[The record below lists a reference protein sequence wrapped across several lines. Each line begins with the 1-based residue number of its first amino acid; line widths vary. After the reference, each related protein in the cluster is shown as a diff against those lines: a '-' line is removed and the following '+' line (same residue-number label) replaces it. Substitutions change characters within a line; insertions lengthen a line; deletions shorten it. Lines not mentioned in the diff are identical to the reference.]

1 MEQEHIRNLVIISH
15 IDHGKSTLA
24 DRFLELTETVPERE
38 RRDQVL
44 DAMSLEREKGI
55 TIKMQPVR
63 MRFAHSKAQS
73 TKHKVQKEHTEYVLN
88 LIDTPG
94 HVDFSYEVSRGLA
107 AVEGAI
113 LLVDATQG
121 VQAQTLHTLS
131 HAKEQG
137 LTIIPAVN
145 KIDMPHA
152 QPDRATEE
160 VNALLGDDCE
170 VHHISAKEGTGVAE
184 LLECLVSD
192 IPSPAG
198 TPEAPLRALVFD
210 SVYDP
215 YKGVIAYVRIM
226 DGAIEEGE
234 DIALLQQDERGAA
247 KEIGFFAPGL
257 ERKDSLRAGE
267 IGYIATGIKNAD
279 AVRVGD
285 TITRTKSAREGRVYP
300 LPGYREPKP
309 VVFMSIFPEE
319 SDDFDQ
325 LQRALGHLHLNDPAF
340 TYSTEAKS
348 ALGQGFRAS
357 FLGNLHAEIILER
370 VRREFGITI
379 VVSRP
384 QVEYR
389 VQEHGEER
397 AHPVYV
403 ASDFPDHS
411 KEATVWEQW
420 VQLSIVVPGDYLGA
434 VLQLLENMEGEYGE
448 TEPLSEDRM
457 VVKFSMPLRSLMAG
471 NFYDT
476 LKSATEGYASLNYE
490 LLDWREAD
498 LVKLNVLIAG
508 REEELLAQIVPR
520 SMAYTVGRRTVRQLK
535 EIMPREQFAVPL
547 QAAVEGDVVARETL
561 PAARKDVT
569 DPLYGGDVTRK
580 RKLLKKQRAG
590 KKKLAEQGEVRLSP
604 ETYLELMRQ

>member
-1 MEQEHIRNLVIISH
+1 MCNRDNAATMARTMEQKHIRNLVIISH

-63 MRFAHSKAQS
+63 MHYGD
-73 TKHKVQKEHTEYVLN
+73 TMLN

-107 AVEGAI
+107 AVEGAV

-145 KIDMPHA
+145 KIDMAHA
-152 QPDRATEE
+152 QPDRVTEE

-170 VHHISAKEGTGVAE
+170 VHHISAKEGTGVSG
-184 LLECLVSD
+184 LLERLVSD
-192 IPSPAG
+192 IPPPAG
-198 TPEAPLRALVFD
+198 APEAQLRALVFD

-215 YKGVIAYVRIM
+215 YKGVIAYVRVR
-226 DGAIEEGE
+226 DGAIEEGD
-234 DIALLQQDERGAA
+234 DITLLQQNERGAA
-247 KEIGFFAPGL
+247 KEIGFFAPHF
-257 ERKDSLRAGE
+257 ERKESLRAGE
-267 IGYIATGIKNAD
+267 IGYIATGIKDAD

-285 TITRTKSAREGRVYP
+285 TITHTKSARDKAVHP

-319 SDDFDQ
+319 SGDFDRLKQ
-325 LQRALGHLHLNDPAF
+325 ALGHLHLNDPAF

-370 VRREFGITI
+370 IRREFDISI

-389 VQEHGEER
+389 VRERGEER

-411 KEATVWEQW
+411 KEARVWEQW

-434 VLQLLENMEGEYGE
+434 VLQLLEDMEGEYGE

-457 VVKFSMPLRSLMAG
+457 VVEFSMPLRSLMAG

-476 LKSATEGYASLNYE
+476 LKSATEGYASLNYD

-498 LVKLNVLIAG
+498 LVKLTVLLAG
-508 REEELLAQIVPR
+508 REEELLARIVPR
-520 SMAYTVGRRTVRQLK
+520 SEAYKVGRRIVKQLK
-535 EIMPREQFAVPL
+535 ELLPREQFPVPI
-547 QAAVEGDVVARETL
+547 QAAAEGDIIARETM

-569 DPLYGGDVTRK
+569 GDLYGGDVTRK
-580 RKLLKKQRAG
+580 RKLLKKQRKG
-590 KKKLAEQGEVRLSP
+590 KKELAQQGEVRLDSD
-604 ETYLELMRQ
+604 TYLELMRKAV